1 MCLAQPLIEG
11 EEALSRIRTMSA
23 TITRVN
29 KDGAIVT
36 VQVQAPP

>member
-11 EEALSRIRTMSA
+11 EEVLDGIRTMSA
-23 TITRVN
+23 TIMRVN

-36 VQVQAPP
+36 VQVEAPP